1 MAAYRTR
8 ADKNNVHCKKI
19 SGRKHAWQESWEARH
34 GDRVRCPR
42 FRAADYCTLSWV
54 VPMTPPKAAS
64 IVVVPVAHRG
74 GETTGTGN
82 RRYRAVLREFQVTDV
97 VMSPKEPSE

>member
-54 VPMTPPKAAS
+54 VPMTPLKAAV
-64 IVVVPVAHRG
+64 IVVVPVA
-74 GETTGTGN
+74 T
-82 RRYRAVLREFQVTDV
+82 AVARPPGLVIVAMPVLLEFQVTEL

>member
-19 SGRKHAWQESWEARH
+19 SGRERARLESWEARH

-42 FRAADYCTLSWV
+42 FRAADYCTVSWV
-54 VPMTPPKAAS
+54 LPTTPLKAAV
-64 IVVVPVAHRG
+64 IVVVPVATAAARPPG
-74 GETTGTGN
+74 LVIV
-82 RRYRAVLREFQVTDV
+82 AMPVLLEFQVTEL

>member
-8 ADKNNVHCKKI
+8 ADKNNLHCKKI
-19 SGRKHAWQESWEARH
+19 SGRERARLESWEARH

-42 FRAADYCTLSWV
+42 FRAADYCTVSWV
-54 VPMTPPKAAS
+54 DPTTPPKAAL
-64 IVVVPVAHRG
+64 IVVEPVA
-74 GETTGTGN
+74 T
-82 RRYRAVLREFQVTDV
+82 AVARPPEVVMVATLVSLEFQVTEF

>member
-54 VPMTPPKAAS
+54 VPMTRLKAAA
-64 IVVVPVAHRG
+64 IVVVPVA
-74 GETTGTGN
+74 T
-82 RRYRAVLREFQVTDV
+82 AVARPEVVLVATPVLLEFQVTEV
-97 VMSPKEPSE
+97 VMSPKEPWE

>member
-8 ADKNNVHCKKI
+8 ADKNNLHCKKI
-19 SGRKHAWQESWEARH
+19 SGRERARLESWEARH

-42 FRAADYCTLSWV
+42 FRTADYCTVSWV
-54 VPMTPPKAAS
+54 VPMTPLKAAV
-64 IVVVPVAHRG
+64 IVVVPVA
-74 GETTGTGN
+74 T
-82 RRYRAVLREFQVTDV
+82 AVARPPGLVIVAMPVLLEFQVTEL